1 MKNKIITITG
11 PSTSGKSTLAE
22 LFKQHD
28 YYEVVSTTTRPQR
41 TGEINGVS
49 YNFVNEDEF
58 LQLIK
63 NDELVEFAT
72 VGKYYYGVSKKAI
85 NNLLNAGKDVVI
97 VIEPQG
103 ANNVA
108 LFCETKNLN
117 CHKVFVN
124 NPIEV
129 LVDRLQKRYLNDENA
144 KEDVYKDR
152 LWNIAFIEPK
162 EWTEK
167 AYNGE
172 HYYDQIFDSF
182 NPTNEKDVL
191 HSILT
196 EVNKPKKKFK
206 LS

>member
-1 MKNKIITITG
+1 MTNKIITITG

-22 LFKQHD
+22 LFKQDD
-28 YYEVVSTTTRPQR
+28 YHEVVSTTTRPQR
-41 TGEINGVS
+41 TGEIDGVN
-49 YNFVNEDEF
+49 YHFVNEDEF
-58 LQLIK
+58 LKLIE

-85 NNLLNAGKDVVI
+85 NSLLSKGKDVVI

-108 LFCETKNLN
+108 LFAEAQNLQ

-129 LVDRLQKRYLNDENA
+129 LVDRLQKRYEGDANA
-144 KEDVYKDR
+144 KEEVYKDR

-162 EWTEK
+162 EWTNK

-172 HYYDQIFDSF
+172 HHYDQIFDTF
-182 NPTNEKDVL
+182 NPENQQEIL
-191 HSILT
+191 NSILS
-196 EVNKPKKKFK
+196 EVNKPKKSLK
-206 LS
+206 LN